1 MTAHDFKGPARA
13 RKSRRWGQTRVYSA
27 VGAEPS
33 GRLGLMMRM
42 EVKEDTSQTGN
53 VPETPWKNRVMH

>member
-1 MTAHDFKGPARA
+1 M
-13 RKSRRWGQTRVYSA
+13 YSA
-27 VGAEPS
+27 VWAELS

-42 EVKEDTSQTGN
+42 EVKEDTSQTGS